1 MKPIG
6 LIFLI
11 VCVNLSLV
19 HSENLM
25 KDIYQFEIN
34 SSECNYEIWLN
45 DIRIDIQL
53 ADVPIVYDMPIN
65 QWVKRGR
72 NKLEIKLIPLSGK
85 AELNLKAYFKLN
97 ICQGNYSGKV
107 FSKNKILKN
116 IETTSF
122 IELKQKS
129 KNVNLSTYLISENFD
144 ANFQYS
150 NPIFTELDSIS
161 INKEE
166 LITLYKTL
174 NSYFKNKDTLAIL
187 NLMEFKMK
195 GFSKSYQDSYE
206 NELERQLFFLKDL
219 FGKKVEPVNYENYN
233 IKYFLNN
240 KMVCLED
247 KNGDQPLF
255 FSDGIEDSY
264 IFYPFYFSIIG
275 GKFQIV
281 M

>member
-1 MKPIG
+1 
-6 LIFLI
+6 
-11 VCVNLSLV
+11 
-19 HSENLM
+19 M

-34 SSECNYEIWLN
+34 SSGCNYEIWLN

-53 ADVPIVYDMPIN
+53 ADVPIVYDLPVN
-65 QWVKRGR
+65 QWIKRGR
-72 NKLEIKLIPLSGK
+72 NKLEIKLIPLTGK
-85 AELNLKAYFKLN
+85 AEIDLKACLKLN

-107 FSKNKILKN
+107 FSKNKVLKN

-122 IELKQKS
+122 IELKKKS
-129 KNVNLSTYLISENFD
+129 KNVDLSKYLISENFD
-144 ANFQYS
+144 TDFQYT

-161 INKEE
+161 IDKEE

-206 NELERQLFFLKDL
+206 NELKRQLFFLKDL
-219 FGKKVEPVNYENYN
+219 FGKKVEPVNYEGYN

-240 KMVCLED
+240 NMVCLED
-247 KNGDQPLF
+247 KEGDQPLF
-255 FSDGIEDSY
+255 FTDDIDDSY
-264 IFYPFYFSIIG
+264 IFYPVYFSKVKGILR
-275 GKFQIV
+275 IV
-281 M
+281 L